1 MMRDAFQ
8 TRILAVAL
16 AVATLGVCV
25 LAGFNLS
32 QELGT
37 EFPTD
42 GVTWVEAQGWL
53 RADRVPADSPGGR
66 AGIRTGDILEAING
80 ESTPRVASQVRA
92 MYSNGI
98 WEHAASYTIYRP
110 LPETRGPG
118 AQEMESSARFPV
130 QVYLEPADRSMAQGS
145 RLIALVYLLI
155 GLYVLFRRWT
165 APKSLHFYVFCLVSF
180 VLYAFRS
187 TGEPGLFDQVIYWG
201 NLIANMLQPALFV
214 HFAVSFSDAGGAD
227 EGAAAKARKR
237 LGRRLLPA
245 LLYVPGAYL
254 AGLQVWAIERWS
266 ATGVLSHRLDQIGVG
281 YMAFYY
287 VVAAVVFYR
296 RYLRA
301 GSPLERQQLKWLTR
315 GTLLA
320 VAPFTLLYAVPYLLG
335 FTVPTLLSKI
345 VLLFLAFLP
354 LTFSWAIVRYRLMDV
369 DLIFKRGVTY
379 TLATAALVGFY
390 FLAVGITSEM
400 VHARF
405 PSFGYMGPI
414 VAILV
419 VGLSF
424 DPLRRMIQAWVDRV
438 FDQKSFDYRETL
450 IDFGRSLN
458 SQTDLGALVD
468 SIVERLPETLLVT
481 RVAVFLAKE
490 GDADCGGAGAGVDGK
505 AEPGGHFEL
514 AASHGLAN
522 LQAEELRTLDVRF
535 LDFDRKGSDDHI
547 FLENPQQVLRLPD
560 EQKKSAG
567 LLDLNY
573 YLPCRV
579 ANREGGGTRTVAVL
593 GLGRTDAGDF
603 LSSEDMEVLGS
614 LAGYIGIAIQN
625 AQLYRRLE
633 QKIGEFERLKE
644 FHENIVESI
653 HIGVFAVD
661 LDDRIESWNA
671 QMEAMYARSRG
682 EALGQPLGA
691 IFPPEFMA
699 HFDSVRGEQGTHTF
713 YKVRL
718 LLPAGET
725 RVANIAIAPLL
736 TREFAVVGRIVLVD
750 DITDRM
756 ELEAQLT
763 QAEKLSSIGLLA
775 AGVAH
780 EVNTPLA
787 VISSYTQMLAK
798 QMRPMME
805 QDKRLAPVLEKITQQ
820 TFRASEIV
828 NGLLNFSRTGGSE
841 FGMIDLNRLLLDTL
855 TLVEHQFKTAQIRVE
870 TELDQD
876 LPRIQGNEGK
886 LQQVVL
892 NLLLNARDA
901 MHGSAN
907 GRIRIATQQRVGRVT
922 VVVQDF
928 GDGIEPEHLHR
939 IFDPFF
945 TTKAEPGK
953 GQHKGTGLGLAVSYG
968 IMQEHGGKMQV
979 ESTVGVG
986 TTFRLEFP
994 VTAAAGAGRSVA
1006 GPSAEVPAAAAEST
1020 ATAPVEGTDAE
1031 TGEPRSM
1038 VHV

>member
-1 MMRDAFQ
+1 MRTA
-8 TRILAVAL
+8 RR
-16 AVATLGVCV
+16 
-25 LAGFNLS
+25 S
-32 QELGT
+32 Q
-37 EFPTD
+37 
-42 GVTWVEAQGWL
+42 A
-53 RADRVPADSPGGR
+53 
-66 AGIRTGDILEAING
+66 
-80 ESTPRVASQVRA
+80 
-92 MYSNGI
+92 
-98 WEHAASYTIYRP
+98 
-110 LPETRGPG
+110 
-118 AQEMESSARFPV
+118 
-130 QVYLEPADRSMAQGS
+130 
-145 RLIALVYLLI
+145 
-155 GLYVLFRRWT
+155 
-165 APKSLHFYVFCLVSF
+165 
-180 VLYAFRS
+180 
-187 TGEPGLFDQVIYWG
+187 
-201 NLIANMLQPALFV
+201 
-214 HFAVSFSDAGGAD
+214 
-227 EGAAAKARKR
+227 
-237 LGRRLLPA
+237 
-245 LLYVPGAYL
+245 
-254 AGLQVWAIERWS
+254 
-266 ATGVLSHRLDQIGVG
+266 
-281 YMAFYY
+281 
-287 VVAAVVFYR
+287 
-296 RYLRA
+296 
-301 GSPLERQQLKWLTR
+301 
-315 GTLLA
+315 
-320 VAPFTLLYAVPYLLG
+320 
-335 FTVPTLLSKI
+335 
-345 VLLFLAFLP
+345 
-354 LTFSWAIVRYRLMDV
+354 
-369 DLIFKRGVTY
+369 
-379 TLATAALVGFY
+379 
-390 FLAVGITSEM
+390 
-400 VHARF
+400 
-405 PSFGYMGPI
+405 
-414 VAILV
+414 
-419 VGLSF
+419 
-424 DPLRRMIQAWVDRV
+424 
-438 FDQKSFDYRETL
+438 
-450 IDFGRSLN
+450 
-458 SQTDLGALVD
+458 
-468 SIVERLPETLLVT
+468 
-481 RVAVFLAKE
+481 
-490 GDADCGGAGAGVDGK
+490 
-505 AEPGGHFEL
+505 GHFEL

-522 LQAEELRTLDVRF
+522 LDVEEMRGLDVRF
-535 LDFDRKGSDDHI
+535 LDFDRWDADDHI

-560 EQKKSAG
+560 EQQRSAG

-682 EALGQPLGA
+682 EALGQVLAA

-699 HFDSVRGEQGTHTF
+699 HFDSVRDEQGTHTF

-798 QMRPMME
+798 QMLPMMD

-841 FGMIDLNRLLLDTL
+841 FGPVDLNRLLGDTL

-870 TELDQD
+870 TELERE
-876 LPRIQGNEGK
+876 LPLIQGNEGK

-901 MHGSAN
+901 MHGSTD
-907 GRIRIATQQRVGRVT
+907 GRIRIATQQRAGRVT

-928 GDGIEPEHLHR
+928 GDRDRAGASASHLRPVLYHQGGAAEGAAQGHRAGPGGELRDHAGARRQDAGGEHCGRGNDLPAGVSSDRGGWRGQECRGPIRGGPGCGGREHR
-939 IFDPFF
+939 NCAGGGHGCGDWRA
-945 TTKAEPGK
+945 T
-953 GQHKGTGLGLAVSYG
+953 
-968 IMQEHGGKMQV
+968 EHGPCV
-979 ESTVGVG
+979 ERR
-986 TTFRLEFP
+986 FDR
-994 VTAAAGAGRSVA
+994 
-1006 GPSAEVPAAAAEST
+1006 
-1020 ATAPVEGTDAE
+1020 
-1031 TGEPRSM
+1031 
-1038 VHV
+1038 

>member
-1 MMRDAFQ
+1 MRDAFQ

-32 QELGT
+32 QELGV

-42 GVTWVEAQGWL
+42 GVTWVEAQGGL
-53 RADRVPADSPGGR
+53 RAERVPVDSPGSR
-66 AGIRTGDILEAING
+66 AGIHTGDILEAING
-80 ESTPRVASQVRA
+80 EPTPRVASQVRA

-98 WEHAASYTIYRP
+98 WEHAASYSIYRA

-118 AQEMESSARFPV
+118 AKEQESAARFPV
-130 QVYLEPADRSMAQGS
+130 QVYLEPADRSTAQGS
-145 RLIALVYLLI
+145 RLIALVYLFI
-155 GLYVLFRRWT
+155 GLYVLLRRWT
-165 APKSLHFYVFCLVSF
+165 APKSTHFYVFCLVSF

-201 NLIANMLQPALFV
+201 NLIANMVQPALFL
-214 HFAVSFSDAGGAD
+214 HLAVSFSDSAGAD
-227 EGAAAKARKR
+227 EDVSAKVRNGF
-237 LGRRLLPA
+237 GRRLLPA

-254 AGLQVWAIERWS
+254 AGLQVWAIVRWS

-281 YMAFYY
+281 YMALYY

-296 RYLRA
+296 RYLHA

-315 GTLLA
+315 GTMLA
-320 VAPFTLLYAVPYLLG
+320 VGPFTLYAILFLCGV
-335 FTVPTLLSKI
+335 TVPALLAKV
-345 VLLFLAFLP
+345 VLLFLALLP

-424 DPLRRMIQAWVDRV
+424 DPLKRMIQAWVDRV

-458 SQTDLGALVD
+458 SQTDLGALVE
-468 SIVERLPETLLVT
+468 SIVQRLPETLLVT
-481 RVAVFLAKE
+481 RVAVFLAAE
-490 GDADCGGAGAGVDGK
+490 NGEADSGGAGADSAGNGRASAD
-505 AEPGGHFEL
+505 AHFEL

-522 LQAEELRTLDVRF
+522 LDAVELRGLDLRF
-535 LDFDRKGSDDHI
+535 LDFDRRGSDDHI
-547 FLENPQQVLRLPD
+547 FLENPQQVLRLP
-560 EQKKSAG
+560 EQQQRSSG

-661 LDDRIESWNA
+661 LDDQIESWNA

-682 EALGQPLGA
+682 EALGQRLAA
-691 IFPPEFMA
+691 IFPAEFMT

-713 YKVRL
+713 YKIRL
-718 LLPAGET
+718 LLPTGET

-736 TREFAVVGRIVLVD
+736 TRDFAVVGRIVLVD
-750 DITDRM
+750 DITDRV

-798 QMRPMME
+798 QMLPMME

-828 NGLLNFSRTGGSE
+828 NGLLNFSRTGSSE
-841 FGMIDLNRLLLDTL
+841 FGLVDLNRLLHDTL
-855 TLVEHQFKTAQIRVE
+855 TLVDHQFKTAQIRVE
-870 TELDQD
+870 TQLDPE

-901 MHGSAN
+901 MHGSAD
-907 GRIRIATQQRVGRVT
+907 GRIRIATQQTAGRVT
-922 VVVQDF
+922 VVVEDF
-928 GDGIEPEHLHR
+928 GAGIEPEHLHR

-945 TTKAEPGK
+945 TTKAKPRT

-979 ESTVGVG
+979 ESVVGVG

-1006 GPSAEVPAAAAEST
+1006 GPSAEVPAAAEST
-1020 ATAPVEGTDAE
+1020 ATATAESTDAD
-1031 TGEPRSM
+1031 TGKPRSV

>member
-1 MMRDAFQ
+1 MRNAFQ

-16 AVATLGVCV
+16 ALATLGVCV

-32 QELGT
+32 QELSA

-42 GVTWVEAQGWL
+42 GVVWMETQGGL
-53 RADRVPADSPGGR
+53 EADRVPADSPGWK
-66 AGIRTGDILEAING
+66 AGIRPGDVLKAING
-80 ESTPRVASQVRA
+80 EPTTRLASQVRA
-92 MYSNGI
+92 
-98 WEHAASYTIYRP
+98 IYRNGLYEHP
-110 LPETRGPG
+110 ATYSVVRPG
-118 AQEMESSARFPV
+118 AGVHGVADTAAFPV
-130 QVYLEPADRSMAQGS
+130 QVYLESADRSTDQGK

-165 APKSLHFYVFCLVSF
+165 APKSTHFYVFCLVSF

-187 TGEPGLFDQVIYWG
+187 TGEPGLFDRVIYWG
-201 NLIANMLQPALFV
+201 NLIATMLQPALFL
-214 HFAVSFSDAGGAD
+214 HFAISFSDASGAD
-227 EGAAAKARKR
+227 EGAEKKMGSILR
-237 LGRRLLPA
+237 RRLLAA
-245 LLYVPGAYL
+245 LLYVPGAFL
-254 AGLQVWAIERWS
+254 TGLQLWAINFWS
-266 ATGVLSHRLDQIGVG
+266 ATGVLSHRLDQIAVG
-281 YMAFYY
+281 YVALYY
-287 VVAAVVFYR
+287 VVAAVVFHL
-296 RYLRA
+296 RYVRA
-301 GSPLERQQLKWLTR
+301 GSGLERQQLKWLTR

-320 VAPFTLLYAVPYLLG
+320 VGPFTVLYAIPYLSGL
-335 FTVPTLLSKI
+335 TVPTMLAKV
-345 VLLFLAFLP
+345 VLLFLALLP

-379 TLATAALVGFY
+379 TLATAALAGLY
-390 FLAVGITSEM
+390 FGLVAVTSVVVHTRYPAFGIW
-400 VHARF
+400 
-405 PSFGYMGPI
+405 GPI
-414 VAILV
+414 VAIIV

-424 DPLRRMIQAWVDRV
+424 DPLKRMIQGRVDRV

-450 IDFGRSLN
+450 INFGRSLN
-458 SQTDLGALVD
+458 SQTDLRALVD
-468 SIVERLPETLLVT
+468 SIVERLPQTLLVT
-481 RVAVFLAKE
+481 RVAVFLAAE
-490 GDADCGGAGAGVDGK
+490 
-505 AEPGGHFEL
+505 EPGEADAQADRRFEL

-522 LQAEELRTLDVRF
+522 LEAEDLRALDVRF
-535 LDFDRKGSDDHI
+535 LDFDRNDSNDHI
-547 FLENPQQVLRLPD
+547 FLENPQQVLRLPNA
-560 EQKKSAG
+560 QQRSAG

-579 ANREGGGTRTVAVL
+579 ANREGGGTRTVAII

-633 QKIGEFERLKE
+633 QKITEFERLKE

-653 HIGVFAVD
+653 HIGIFAVD
-661 LDDRIESWNA
+661 LDDKIESWNA
-671 QMEAMYARSRG
+671 QMEVMYAKSRG
-682 EALGQPLGA
+682 EALRQTLA
-691 IFPPEFMA
+691 TIFPAEFMA
-699 HFDSVRGEQGTHTF
+699 RFDSVREEQGTHTF

-718 LLPAGET
+718 ALPTGET

-736 TREFAVVGRIVLVD
+736 TRDFAVVGRIILVD
-750 DITDRM
+750 DITDRI

-805 QDKRLAPVLEKITQQ
+805 QDSRIAPVLEKITQQ

-828 NGLLNFSRTGGSE
+828 NGLLNFSRTGGAE
-841 FGMIDLNRLLLDTL
+841 FTSVDLNRLLRDTL
-855 TLVEHQFKTAQIRVE
+855 TLLDHQFKTGQIKVE
-870 TELDQD
+870 TDLDAT
-876 LPRIQGNEGK
+876 LPRVHGNEGK

-901 MHGSAN
+901 MHGSAEA
-907 GRIRIATQQRVGRVT
+907 RIRIATEQAGGRIW

-928 GDGIEPEHLHR
+928 GGGIEPEHLHR

-945 TTKAEPGK
+945 TTKTKPRT

-968 IMQEHGGKMQV
+968 IMQEHAGKMHVQS
-979 ESTVGVG
+979 EVGVG

-994 VTAAAGAGRSVA
+994 APSAPVVTRTAAGSPATSAGDDATRDVG
-1006 GPSAEVPAAAAEST
+1006 SA
-1020 ATAPVEGTDAE
+1020 
-1031 TGEPRSM
+1031 

>member
-1 MMRDAFQ
+1 MRDAFQ
-8 TRILAVAL
+8 VRILAVAL
-16 AVATLGVCV
+16 ALATLGVCV
-25 LAGFNLS
+25 LAGFNLA
-32 QELGT
+32 QELGLD
-37 EFPTD
+37 FPTD
-42 GVTWVEAQGWL
+42 GVTWVEAQGGL
-53 RADRVPADSPGGR
+53 RADRVAEDSPGSK
-66 AGIRTGDILEAING
+66 AGIHVGDVLQAING
-80 ESTPRVASQVRA
+80 EATPRLAAQVRA
-92 MYSNGI
+92 MYRNGI
-98 WEHAASYTIYRP
+98 WDHAASYSILRP
-110 LPETRGPG
+110 LPG
-118 AQEMESSARFPV
+118 ASGQEAIASFPV
-130 QVYLEPADRSMAQGS
+130 QVYLLPEDRSMAHGS

-155 GLYVLFRRWT
+155 GLYVMLRRWT
-165 APKSLHFYVFCLVSF
+165 APKSTHFYVFCLVSF
-180 VLYAFRS
+180 VLYAFKS
-187 TGEPGLFDQVIYWG
+187 TGEPGLFDSVIYWG
-201 NLIANMLQPALFV
+201 NLIANMLQPALFL
-214 HFAVSFSDAGGAD
+214 HFAVSFSDATGD
-227 EGAAAKARKR
+227 KVETKKP
-237 LGRRLLPA
+237 RRLLA
-245 LLYVPGAYL
+245 TLLYVPGAFL
-254 AGLQVWAIERWS
+254 VGLQVWAIEMWS

-281 YMAFYY
+281 YMALYY

-301 GSPLERQQLKWLTR
+301 GAGLERQQLKWLTR
-315 GTLLA
+315 GTFLA
-320 VAPFTLLYAVPYLLG
+320 VGPFTLLYAIPYLMG
-335 FTVPTLLSKI
+335 FTVPMLLAKI
-345 VLLFLAFLP
+345 VLLALVLLP

-379 TLATAALVGFY
+379 TLATA
-390 FLAVGITSEM
+390 S
-400 VHARF
+400 
-405 PSFGYMGPI
+405 
-414 VAILV
+414 V
-419 VGLSF
+419 VGLYFGLVALGGVIVHTRLPVLGAGGLLVAIMVTGLVF
-424 DPLRRMIQAWVDRV
+424 DPVKRMIQARVDRV

-458 SQTDLGALVD
+458 SQTDLGALVE

-481 RVAVFLAKE
+481 RVAVFLAAESE
-490 GDADCGGAGAGVDGK
+490 GDASVAAGGVYALAGRGQR
-505 AEPGGHFEL
+505 FEL

-522 LQAEELRTLDVRF
+522 LDEAEQHTLDLRF
-535 LDFDRKGSDDHI
+535 LDFDRRGADDHL
-547 FLENPQQVLRLPD
+547 FLENPQQVLRLPA
-560 EQKKSAG
+560 EQQRSAG

-579 ANREGGGTRTVAVL
+579 ANRMGGGTRTVAII

-603 LSSEDMEVLGS
+603 LSSEDMEILGS

-661 LDDRIESWNA
+661 LDDRIESWNT
-671 QMEAMYARSRG
+671 QMETMYARSRG
-682 EALGQPLGA
+682 DALCQPLA
-691 IFPPEFMA
+691 SIFPAEFMT
-699 HFDSVRGEQGTHTF
+699 HFDSVREEQGTHTF
-713 YKVRL
+713 YKIRL
-718 LLPAGET
+718 ALPTGET
-725 RVANIAIAPLL
+725 RIANIAIAPLL
-736 TREFAVVGRIVLVD
+736 TREFSVVGRIVLVD

-805 QDKRLAPVLEKITQQ
+805 QDARIAPVLEKITQQ

-828 NGLLNFSRTGGSE
+828 NGLLNFSRTGSSE
-841 FGMIDLNRLLLDTL
+841 FGSVDLNRMLHDTL
-855 TLVEHQFKTAQIRVE
+855 TLVDHQFKTAQIRVE
-870 TELDQD
+870 TAMDAE
-876 LPRIQGNEGK
+876 LPRIHGNEGK

-901 MHGSAN
+901 MHGRPD
-907 GRIRIATQQRVGRVT
+907 GRVRIATEHAAGLVT

-928 GDGIEPEHLHR
+928 GGGIEAEHLHR

-945 TTKAEPGK
+945 TTKTKPGK

-986 TTFRLEFP
+986 TTFRLVFP
-994 VTAAAGAGRSVA
+994 EIAAPDSSI
-1006 GPSAEVPAAAAEST
+1006 PSADGEDKT
-1020 ATAPVEGTDAE
+1020 AHDA
-1031 TGEPRSM
+1031 RSA
-1038 VHV
+1038 VGV

>member
-1 MMRDAFQ
+1 MRDAFQ

-42 GVTWVEAQGWL
+42 GVGWVEAQGGM

-66 AGIRTGDILEAING
+66 AGIRSGDVLEAINS
-80 ESTPRVASQVRA
+80 EATPRLASQVRA
-92 MYSNGI
+92 MYRNGI
-98 WEHAASYTIYRP
+98 WEHAATYSIVRP
-110 LPETRGPG
+110 MAGSVGLTS
-118 AQEMESSARFPV
+118 AARFPV
-130 QVYLEPADRSMAQGS
+130 QVYLEPEDHSLAHAK
-145 RLIALVYLLI
+145 RLIALVYLFI

-165 APKSLHFYVFCLVSF
+165 APKSTHFYVFCLVSF

-187 TGEPGLFDQVIYWG
+187 TGEPGAFDRVIYWA
-201 NLIANMLQPALFV
+201 NLLANMLQPALFL
-214 HFAVSFSDAGGAD
+214 HFAVSFSDAVKTGAD
-227 EGAAAKARKR
+227 VGTQSAEVRH
-237 LGRRLLPA
+237 RRLMA
-245 LLYVPGAYL
+245 VLLYAPGAFL
-254 AGLQVWAIERWS
+254 TGLQVWAILRWS
-266 ATGVLSHRLDQIGVG
+266 ATEVLSHRLDQISVG
-281 YMAFYY
+281 YMALYY
-287 VVAAVVFYR
+287 VIAAVVFHS

-301 GSPLERQQLKWLTR
+301 DSPLERQQLKWLTR

-320 VAPFTLLYAVPYLLG
+320 AGPNTLLYAIPYLADYP
-335 FTVPTLLSKI
+335 VPGLLRWVALLSL
-345 VLLFLAFLP
+345 VFLP

-379 TLATAALVGFY
+379 TLATAALAGLY
-390 FLAVGITSEM
+390 FLAVGSASEM

-405 PSFGYMGPI
+405 PGFGFWGPI
-414 VAILV
+414 AAIVV

-424 DPLRRMIQAWVDRV
+424 DPLKRMIQGRVDRV

-458 SQTDLGALVD
+458 SQTDLGALLD
-468 SIVERLPETLLVT
+468 SVVERLPQTLLVT
-481 RVAVFLAKE
+481 RVAVFLADDGE
-490 GDADCGGAGAGVDGK
+490 LYADGLDGYAK
-505 AEPGGHFEL
+505 LAPRLGL
-514 AASHGLAN
+514 AASHGLEA
-522 LQAEELRTLDVRF
+522 AELMALDLRF
-535 LDFDRKGSDDHI
+535 LDFDRKGSNDHI
-547 FLENPQQVLRLPD
+547 FLENPQQVLRLPNA
-560 EQKKSAG
+560 QQRSAG

-579 ANREGGGTRTVAVL
+579 ANREGGGTRTVAVI

-633 QKIGEFERLKE
+633 QKITEFERLKE

-653 HIGVFAVD
+653 HIGIFAVD
-661 LDDRIESWNA
+661 LDDRVESWNA
-671 QMEAMYARSRG
+671 QMEAMYAKPR
-682 EALGQPLGA
+682 ADVLGRQLNA
-691 IFPPEFMA
+691 IFPAEFMA
-699 HFDSVRGEQGTHTF
+699 RFDSVRGEQGAHTL
-713 YKVRL
+713 YKLRL
-718 LLPAGET
+718 ALPTGET
-725 RVANIAIAPLL
+725 RVANLAVAPLM
-736 TREFAVVGRIVLVD
+736 TRDFAVVGRIVLVD

-787 VISSYTQMLAK
+787 VISSYAQMLAK
-798 QMRPMME
+798 QMRPMM
-805 QDKRLAPVLEKITQQ
+805 DRDTGIAPILEKITQQ

-828 NGLLNFSRTGGSE
+828 NGLLNFSRTSGTE
-841 FGMIDLNRLLLDTL
+841 FALVDLNRLLGDTL
-855 TLVEHQFKTAQIRVE
+855 TLLDHQFKTAQIRVE
-870 TELDQD
+870 MELGDR
-876 LPRIQGNEGK
+876 LPPIHGNEGK

-901 MHGSAN
+901 MHGSKNA
-907 GRIRIATQQRVGRVT
+907 RIRIATEQSAGRIS

-928 GDGIEPEHLHR
+928 GGGIEPEHLHR

-945 TTKAEPGK
+945 TTKAKPRS

-968 IMQEHGGKMQV
+968 IMQEHAGKMQV
-979 ESTVGVG
+979 ESKVGEG

-994 VTAAAGAGRSVA
+994 SVEEPCRMGEETEQGRQAEAA
-1006 GPSAEVPAAAAEST
+1006 ST
-1020 ATAPVEGTDAE
+1020 
-1031 TGEPRSM
+1031 

>member
-1 MMRDAFQ
+1 MRDAFQ

-16 AVATLGVCV
+16 AVATLGACI

-42 GVTWVEAQGWL
+42 GVTWVEVQGGL
-53 RADRVPADSPGGR
+53 RADRVPTSSP
-66 AGIRTGDILEAING
+66 AYKFGIRTGDVLEGING
-80 ESTPRVASQVRA
+80 EATPRVASQERA
-92 MYSNGI
+92 MSNNGI
-98 WEHAASYTIYRP
+98 YDHAATYSIVRP
-110 LPETRGPG
+110 KAGSSGLAG
-118 AQEMESSARFPV
+118 AARVEIP
-130 QVYLEPADRSMAQGS
+130 VYLEAADRSTAHGS

-165 APKSLHFYVFCLVSF
+165 APKSLHFYIFCLVSF

-187 TGEPGLFDQVIYWG
+187 TGEPGTFDLVIRWG
-201 NLIANMLQPALFV
+201 NLLATMLQPALFL
-214 HFAVSFSDAGGAD
+214 HFAVSFSGSARADAGAS
-227 EGAAAKARKR
+227 ARVRSR
-237 LGRRLLPA
+237 LERHLLPT
-245 LLYVPGAYL
+245 LLYIPGGYL
-254 AGLQVWAIERWS
+254 ACLQVWAEMRWS
-266 ATGVLSHRLDQIGVG
+266 ATGVLSHRLDQISVG
-281 YMAFYY
+281 YLAGYY
-287 VVAAVVFYR
+287 TVAAVVFYA
-296 RYLRA
+296 RYRRA

-320 VAPFTLLYAVPYLLG
+320 VGPFTVMYAIPYLLG
-335 FTVPTLLSKI
+335 FAEPSLLSKI

-379 TLATAALVGFY
+379 TLATAA
-390 FLAVGITSEM
+390 I
-400 VHARF
+400 
-405 PSFGYMGPI
+405 
-414 VAILV
+414 
-419 VGLSF
+419 VGLYFGLIALGGEFVHSRLPILGTSGLLLAIMVTGVVF
-424 DPLRRMIQAWVDRV
+424 DPLKRAIQAKVDRV

-458 SQTDLGALVD
+458 SQTDLRALVD
-468 SIVERLPETLLVT
+468 SIVKRLPETLLVT
-481 RVAVFLAKE
+481 RMAVFLATE
-490 GDADCGGAGAGVDGK
+490 GEAESDGNDGGKSNARQTGISNDNGATMPDS
-505 AEPGGHFEL
+505 HFEL
-514 AASHGLAN
+514 TASHGLSN
-522 LQAEELRTLDVRF
+522 LQAEEMRALDVRF
-535 LDFDRKGSDDHI
+535 LDFDHGGSGDHI
-547 FLENPQQVLRLPD
+547 FLENPQQVLRLPAA
-560 EQKKSAG
+560 QQKSAR

-579 ANREGGGTRTVAVL
+579 ANREGGGTRTVAIL
-593 GLGRTDAGDF
+593 GLGRTDDGDF
-603 LSSEDMEVLGS
+603 LSSEDVEVLGS

-661 LDDRIESWNA
+661 LEDRIESWNA
-671 QMEAMYARSRG
+671 QMEAMYARTRS
-682 EALGQPLGA
+682 EALGQGLGA
-691 IFPPEFMA
+691 IFPPEFMT

-718 LLPAGET
+718 ALPTGET

-736 TREFAVVGRIVLVD
+736 TRDFAVVGRIVLVD
-750 DITDRM
+750 DITDRL

-805 QDKRLAPVLEKITQQ
+805 QDKRLAPVLDKITQQ

-828 NGLLNFSRTGGSE
+828 NGLLNFSRTGSSE
-841 FGMIDLNRLLLDTL
+841 FSSIDLNQLLLDTL
-855 TLVEHQFKTAQIRVE
+855 TLVDHQFKTGQIQVE
-870 TELDQD
+870 TELDAV

-901 MHGSAN
+901 MHGSPN
-907 GRIRIATQQRVGRVT
+907 GRIRIATQHRAGRVT
-922 VVVQDF
+922 AVVQDY
-928 GDGIEPEHLHR
+928 GDGIEQEHLHR

-945 TTKAEPGK
+945 TTKSKPGN

-979 ESTVGVG
+979 ESEVGVG

-994 VTAAAGAGRSVA
+994 AAGASKFVA
-1006 GPSAEVPAAAAEST
+1006 VPADTEIADAAVVEAKRT
-1020 ATAPVEGTDAE
+1020 VPV
-1031 TGEPRSM
+1031 
-1038 VHV
+1038 

>member
-1 MMRDAFQ
+1 MRDAFQ

-32 QELGT
+32 QELGV

-42 GVTWVEAQGWL
+42 GVTWVEAQGGL
-53 RADRVPADSPGGR
+53 RAHRVPVDSPGSR
-66 AGIRTGDILEAING
+66 AGIHAGDILEAING
-80 ESTPRVASQVRA
+80 EPTPRVASQVRA

-98 WEHAASYTIYRP
+98 WERAAIYSIYRP
-110 LPETRGPG
+110 LSGTQALQRD
-118 AQEMESSARFPV
+118 ARFPI
-130 QVYLEPADRSMAQGS
+130 QVYLAPADRSTAQGS
-145 RLIALVYLLI
+145 RLIALVYLFI
-155 GLYVLFRRWT
+155 GLYVLLRRWT
-165 APKSLHFYVFCLVSF
+165 APKSTHFYIFCLVSF

-187 TGEPGLFDQVIYWG
+187 TGEPGVFDQVIYWG
-201 NLIANMLQPALFV
+201 NLIANMVQPALFL
-214 HFAVSFSDAGGAD
+214 HLAVSFSDAAGAD
-227 EGAAAKARKR
+227 EDVAAKVRNGFA
-237 LGRRLLPA
+237 RRLLPA

-254 AGLQVWAIERWS
+254 AGLQVWAIVRWS
-266 ATGVLSHRLDQIGVG
+266 ATGVLSHRLDQFGVG

-287 VVAAVVFYR
+287 VAAAVVFYR
-296 RYLRA
+296 RYLHP

-315 GTLLA
+315 GTMLA
-320 VAPFTLLYAVPYLLG
+320 VGPFTLLYAVPYLLG
-335 FTVPTLLSKI
+335 FTVPALLSKV
-345 VLLFLAFLP
+345 VLLFLALLP

-390 FLAVGITSEM
+390 FLAVGIASEM

-424 DPLRRMIQAWVDRV
+424 DPLKRMIQAWVDRV

-458 SQTDLGALVD
+458 SQTDLGALVE
-468 SIVERLPETLLVT
+468 SIVQRLPETLLVT
-481 RVAVFLAKE
+481 RAAVFLAAEK
-490 GDADCGGAGAGVDGK
+490 DADSGGGGADGEGNGRGS
-505 AEPGGHFEL
+505 ADVHFEL
-514 AASHGLAN
+514 AASHGFAN
-522 LQAEELRTLDVRF
+522 LDAAELRGLDLRF
-535 LDFDRKGSDDHI
+535 LDFDRRDSDDHI
-547 FLENPQQVLRLPD
+547 FLENPQQVLRLRD
-560 EQKKSAG
+560 EQQKSAG

-682 EALGQPLGA
+682 EALGQRLAA
-691 IFPPEFMA
+691 IFPAEFMT

-713 YKVRL
+713 YKIRL
-718 LLPAGET
+718 LLPTGET

-736 TREFAVVGRIVLVD
+736 TRDSSVVGRIVLVD

-798 QMRPMME
+798 QMGPMMD
-805 QDKRLAPVLEKITQQ
+805 QDLRIAPALEKITQQ

-841 FGMIDLNRLLLDTL
+841 FGSVDLNRLLHDTL
-855 TLVEHQFKTAQIRVE
+855 TLVDHQFKTARIAVE
-870 TELDQD
+870 THLERELP
-876 LPRIQGNEGK
+876 LVHGNEGK

-901 MHGSAN
+901 MHGSPDA
-907 GRIRIATQQRVGRVT
+907 RIRIVTRQTGGWVT
-922 VVVQDF
+922 VEVEDF
-928 GDGIEPEHLHR
+928 GGGIDPEHLHR

-945 TTKAEPGK
+945 TTKAKPRK
-953 GQHKGTGLGLAVSYG
+953 GEHKGTGLGLAVSYG

-979 ESTVGVG
+979 ESEVGVG

-994 VTAAAGAGRSVA
+994 APVAAGAGKGVVAAAGA
-1006 GPSAEVPAAAAEST
+1006 AAAST
-1020 ATAPVEGTDAE
+1020 GGAAVSAGEDATARDARSAVE
-1031 TGEPRSM
+1031 
-1038 VHV
+1038 V

>member
-1 MMRDAFQ
+1 MRNAFQ

-16 AVATLGVCV
+16 ALATLGVCV

-32 QELGT
+32 QELSV

-42 GVTWVEAQGWL
+42 GVVWLEAQGGL
-53 RADRVPADSPGGR
+53 RAERVAENSPGEK
-66 AGIRTGDILEAING
+66 AGIRNGDILESING
-80 ESTPRVASQVRA
+80 EPTPRLASQVRA
-92 MYSNGI
+92 MYENGLY
-98 WEHAASYTIYRP
+98 ERAATYNIVRP
-110 LPETRGPG
+110 KAG
-118 AQEMESSARFPV
+118 ASGVEGLIPFPV
-130 QVYLEPADRSMAQGS
+130 QVLLEPADRSTDQGS

-165 APKSLHFYVFCLVSF
+165 APKSMHFYIFCLASF

-187 TGEPGLFDQVIYWG
+187 TGEPGVFDQLIYWG
-201 NLIANMLQPALFV
+201 NLLATMLQPALFL
-214 HFAVSFSDAGGAD
+214 HFAVSFFDPAGGD
-227 EGAAAKARKR
+227 KRAAERAAR
-237 LGRRLLPA
+237 RRLVVP
-245 LLYVPGAYL
+245 LLYVPGAFL
-254 AGLQVWAIERWS
+254 AGLQFWAIRFWS
-266 ATGVLSHRLDQIGVG
+266 ATGILSHRLDQIHYG
-281 YMAFYY
+281 YVALYY
-287 VVAAVVFYR
+287 VIAAVVFYS
-296 RYLRA
+296 RYARA
-301 GSPLERQQLKWLTR
+301 ESGLERQQLKWLTR

-320 VAPFTLLYAVPYLLG
+320 VGPFTVYAILFMSEAREPAALLKG
-335 FTVPTLLSKI
+335 
-345 VLLFLAFLP
+345 VLVFLALLP

-379 TLATAALVGFY
+379 TLATAALAGLY
-390 FLAVGITSEM
+390 FGAVGIMSEI
-400 VHARF
+400 VHTRY
-405 PSFGYMGPI
+405 PVFGVWGPI
-414 VAILV
+414 VAIIV

-424 DPLRRMIQAWVDRV
+424 DPLKRMIQGRVDRV
-438 FDQKSFDYRETL
+438 FDQKNFDYRETL

-458 SQTDLGALVD
+458 SQTDLRALVD
-468 SIVERLPETLLVT
+468 SIVERLPQTLLVT
-481 RVAVFLAKE
+481 RVAVFLAAEETRELE
-490 GDADCGGAGAGVDGK
+490 GQGSSGR
-505 AEPGGHFEL
+505 HFQL
-514 AASHGLAN
+514 AASHGLTN
-522 LQAEELRTLDVRF
+522 LEAADLTALDVRF
-535 LDFDRKGSDDHI
+535 LDFDSEDANDHI
-547 FLENPQQVLRLPD
+547 FLENPQQVLRLPN
-560 EQKKSAG
+560 EQQRSAG

-579 ANREGGGTRTVAVL
+579 ANREGGGTRTVAII
-593 GLGRTDAGDF
+593 GLGRTDDGDF

-633 QKIGEFERLKE
+633 QKITEFERLKE

-653 HIGVFAVD
+653 HIGIFAVD
-661 LDDRIESWNA
+661 LEDKIESWNA
-671 QMEAMYARSRG
+671 QMEVMYAKSRA
-682 EALGQPLGA
+682 EALGQPLA
-691 IFPPEFMA
+691 TIFPAEFMDR
-699 HFDSVRGEQGTHTF
+699 FDSVREEQGTHTF

-718 LLPAGET
+718 ALPTGET

-736 TREFAVVGRIVLVD
+736 TRDFTVVGRIILVD
-750 DITDRM
+750 DITERI

-805 QDKRLAPVLEKITQQ
+805 QDPRLGPVLDKITQQ

-828 NGLLNFSRTGGSE
+828 NGLLNFSRTGGAE
-841 FGMIDLNRLLLDTL
+841 FASVDLNRLLHDTL
-855 TLVEHQFKTAQIRVE
+855 TLLEHQFKTAGIRVE
-870 TELDQD
+870 TELDST
-876 LPRIQGNEGK
+876 LPRVHGNEGK

-901 MHGSAN
+901 MHGSPHA
-907 GRIRIATQQRVGRVT
+907 RIRIATEQAGGRIW

-928 GDGIEPEHLHR
+928 GGGIEPEHMHR

-945 TTKAEPGK
+945 TTKTKPRN

-968 IMQEHGGKMQV
+968 IMQEHAGKMHVQS
-979 ESTVGVG
+979 EVGAG

-994 VTAAAGAGRSVA
+994 GAVRSVA
-1006 GPSAEVPAAAAEST
+1006 ADDAAAR
-1020 ATAPVEGTDAE
+1020 DA
-1031 TGEPRSM
+1031 GSA

>member
-1 MMRDAFQ
+1 MRNAFQ

-16 AVATLGVCV
+16 ALATLGACV
-25 LAGFNLS
+25 LAGFNLQ
-32 QELGT
+32 QELNV

-42 GVTWVEAQGWL
+42 GVTWMEAQGGL
-53 RADRVPADSPGGR
+53 RAERVAPDSPGSK
-66 AGIRTGDILEAING
+66 AGIRAGDILKAING
-80 ESTPRVASQVRA
+80 EPTPRLASQVRA
-92 MYSNGI
+92 IYANGLY
-98 WEHAASYTIYRP
+98 EHAANYSIVRP
-110 LPETRGPG
+110 EAAASGVKGSTP
-118 AQEMESSARFPV
+118 FPV
-130 QVYLEPADRSMAQGS
+130 QVYLESADRSTDQGA

-165 APKSLHFYVFCLVSF
+165 APKSTHFYVFCLVSF

-187 TGEPGLFDQVIYWG
+187 TGEPGAFDRVIYWG
-201 NLIANMLQPALFV
+201 NLVATMLQPALFL
-214 HFAVSFSDAGGAD
+214 HFAVSFSNRDGEEAMPS
-227 EGAAAKARKR
+227 RV
-237 LGRRLLPA
+237 RRQVLTG
-245 LLYVPGAYL
+245 LLYAPGAFL
-254 AGLQVWAIERWS
+254 GGLQLWAISFWS
-266 ATGVLSHRLDQIGVG
+266 ATGVLSHRLDQID
-281 YMAFYY
+281 YAYIALYY
-287 VVAAVVFYR
+287 VVAAIVFYSK
-296 RYLRA
+296 YVRA
-301 GSPLERQQLKWLTR
+301 GSGLERQQLKWLTR

-320 VAPFTLLYAVPYLLG
+320 IGPFTLLYAVPFILG
-335 FTVPTLLSKI
+335 IAEP
-345 VLLFLAFLP
+345 VLLQKVVLVFLALLP

-379 TLATAALVGFY
+379 TLATASLAGLYFGLV
-390 FLAVGITSEM
+390 AITSEM
-400 VHARF
+400 VHTRYPA
-405 PSFGYMGPI
+405 GPI
-414 VAILV
+414 VAIIV

-424 DPLRRMIQAWVDRV
+424 DPLKRMIQARVDQV

-458 SQTDLGALVD
+458 SQTDLRALVD
-468 SIVERLPETLLVT
+468 SIVERLPQTLLVT
-481 RVAVFLAKE
+481 RVAVFLAAGEATPGE
-490 GDADCGGAGAGVDGK
+490 GSWGSRG
-505 AEPGGHFEL
+505 ERRFEL
-514 AASHGLAN
+514 AASYGLTN
-522 LQAEELRTLDVRF
+522 LDASDVGALDVRF
-535 LDFDRKGSDDHI
+535 LDFDSKNSNDHI
-547 FLENPQQVLRLPD
+547 FLENPQQVLRLPN
-560 EQKKSAG
+560 EQQRSAG

-579 ANREGGGTRTVAVL
+579 ANREGGGTRTVAII
-593 GLGRTDAGDF
+593 GLGRTDDGDF

-633 QKIGEFERLKE
+633 QKITEFERLKE

-653 HIGVFAVD
+653 HIGIFAVD
-661 LDDRIESWNA
+661 LEDRIESWNA
-671 QMEAMYARSRG
+671 QMEVMYAKSRG
-682 EALGQPLGA
+682 EALRQPLGT

-713 YKVRL
+713 YKIRL
-718 LLPAGET
+718 TMPTGET

-736 TREFAVVGRIVLVD
+736 TRDFTVVGRIILVD
-750 DITDRM
+750 DITDRI

-805 QDKRLAPVLEKITQQ
+805 QNDRIAPVLEKITQQ

-828 NGLLNFSRTGGSE
+828 NGLLNFSRTGSAE
-841 FGMIDLNRLLLDTL
+841 FASVDLNRLLHDTL
-855 TLVEHQFKTAQIRVE
+855 TLLDHQFKTAGIRVE
-870 TELDQD
+870 TQLDAK
-876 LPRIQGNEGK
+876 LPRVHGNEGK

-901 MHGSAN
+901 MHGTRDA
-907 GRIRIATQQRVGRVT
+907 RIRIATEKAGGRVW

-928 GDGIEPEHLHR
+928 GGGIEPEHMHR

-945 TTKAEPGK
+945 TTKNKPGN

-968 IMQEHGGKMQV
+968 IMQEHSGKMHVQS
-979 ESTVGVG
+979 ELGAG

-994 VTAAAGAGRSVA
+994 SEARTAAAEAAPRDDAAIPASG
-1006 GPSAEVPAAAAEST
+1006 SAL
-1020 ATAPVEGTDAE
+1020 
-1031 TGEPRSM
+1031 
-1038 VHV
+1038 HV